1 MQASPGGLVHAP
13 HSATPHCDPTLR
25 FVRCRGPHYS
35 CEVSALAWWLIPI
48 AATILAVGWAALRS
62 RPEPPT
68 EAHEGMEQLR
78 RMQEAMNRPLP
89 GSGSGE

>member
-1 MQASPGGLVHAP
+1 M
-13 HSATPHCDPTLR
+13 
-25 FVRCRGPHYS
+25 
-35 CEVSALAWWLIPI
+35 SALAWWLIPI
-48 AATILAVGWAALRS
+48 AATVLAVGWAALRA

-89 GSGSGE
+89 GPSPRE